1 MEQHLSKN
9 IADKP
14 LKEVS
19 GKAEYEIIEKIL
31 KQVNF
36 NKTKAA
42 SLLNID
48 RRTLYNKLR
57 FFKTLGVSRDQ

>member
-1 MEQHLSKN
+1 MEPIFLRN
-9 IADKP
+9 IPDKP
-14 LKEVS
+14 LKEAS

-31 KQVNF
+31 KEVNF

-57 FFKTLGVSRDQ
+57 FFKALGVSKNQ